1 MDFVTRFINAY
12 SPNLSD
18 TSRKIF
24 ESNIQVKTY
33 KKGDI
38 IVNYGE
44 IPTNFYIL
52 KSGIL
57 RSFVRDAKGREHIR
71 TIYTPITTSGS
82 LSSLITK
89 KPSNAIYDCLTD
101 AEILVGDFPS
111 FIKSTEEHHDLALFY
126 NRVLE
131 SIFIRTER
139 RIYDL
144 SVLNAT
150 ERYIKLKEDYPD
162 INNLIQQYHIASYL
176 NITPVQL
183 SRIRKELYSKKE

>member
-12 SPNLSD
+12 SPHLSEK
-18 TSRKIF
+18 SRKIF
-24 ESNIQVKTY
+24 ESNIQVKSY

-38 IVNYGE
+38 IVNQGE

-52 KSGIL
+52 KSGVL
-57 RSFVRDAKGREHIR
+57 RSFIRDSKGNDHIR
-71 TIYTPITTSGS
+71 TLYIPITTSGS

-89 KPSNAIYDCLTD
+89 KPSDAIYDCLTD
-101 AEILVGDFPS
+101 SEILVGNFPS

-126 NRVLE
+126 NRILE
-131 SIFIRTER
+131 SIFIRTEK
-139 RIYDL
+139 RIYEL

-150 ERYIKLKEDYPD
+150 ERYLKLKTNIPE
-162 INNLIQQYHIASYL
+162 IENLIQQYHIASYL
-176 NITPVQL
+176 SITAVQL

>member
-12 SPNLSD
+12 SPNLSEK
-18 TSRKIF
+18 SRKIF
-24 ESNIQVKTY
+24 ESNIEVKSF

-38 IVNYGE
+38 IVNQGE

-52 KSGIL
+52 KSGVL
-57 RSFVRDAKGREHIR
+57 RSFIRDSKGNDHIR
-71 TIYTPITTSGS
+71 TLYIPITTSGS

-89 KPSNAIYDCLTD
+89 KPSDAIYDCLTD
-101 AEILVGDFPS
+101 AEILVGNFPA

-126 NRVLE
+126 NRILE
-131 SIFIRTER
+131 SIFIRTEK

-150 ERYIKLKEDYPD
+150 ERYLELKNNIPE
-162 INNLIQQYHIASYL
+162 IENLIQQYHIASYL
-176 NITPVQL
+176 SITAVQL